1 MRDTTL
7 NRYCN
12 WIRKEAVP
20 NPIKYNPQI
29 IPEWESILPLKW
41 VNMPKATIHM
51 EMSNIIKPFYFLNLK
66 MNKPKK
72 TAATTDTNEH
82 KEVIL
87 VVNFSDSFTATINAA
102 YR

>member
-1 MRDTTL
+1 
-7 NRYCN
+7 
-12 WIRKEAVP
+12 
-20 NPIKYNPQI
+20 
-29 IPEWESILPLKW
+29 
-41 VNMPKATIHM
+41 
-51 EMSNIIKPFYFLNLK
+51 